1 MQIRIS
7 IIDYDIQSGVIP
19 LPCFNGR
26 WPKED
31 PELHV
36 WSFLYFFF
44 AEYVP
49 SNNIAEKPS
58 RLSFLRVIV

>member
-1 MQIRIS
+1 MAA
-7 IIDYDIQSGVIP
+7 D
-19 LPCFNGR
+19 
-26 WPKED
+26 PKKTQNYTFD
-31 PELHV
+31 H
-36 WSFLYFFF
+36 FFIFFF